1 VERGHTTVITVWSS
15 LRRIVTFAKVVG
27 VVCSICF
34 VGLTPAA
41 QEAPGASVSLLW
53 SQDLVP
59 ALRRTKSGMG
69 RLSGVTFLDDTRLI
83 AYAVDQDLS
92 QLSSRI
98 SPEVSSSFR
107 LHAWVVDATS
117 GKVEA
122 HREWGTRRQ
131 DSDVEATAGGLLVK
145 TGGIVRLYSPDLA
158 QARELPLELDPNGLY
173 FTSVSITG
181 RSIAVSHYF
190 QAAQRWISHVDVLD
204 ANTLRIRYSW
214 NQYPPVFGFSM
225 ADETFQTISLRRV
238 GIAAFEHPGR
248 SKLLLDE
255 IKERCAADPGG
266 GMVSEQSILRRECN
280 EVVLLDAGGSSYSLG
295 PFNGRGS
302 RWAGGNN
309 CTPFGTYYRAAV
321 ASKGRFVALELPD
334 LKIKKPLL
342 AEWSTCV
349 SGLAIAVY
357 DLALKKR
364 VITVKV
370 DPLPMNDY
378 HFALSPDASKLAI
391 LNDRNVSVYSL
402 PIHTAAE
409 GNGVR

>member
-1 VERGHTTVITVWSS
+1 
-15 LRRIVTFAKVVG
+15 
-27 VVCSICF
+27 
-34 VGLTPAA
+34 
-41 QEAPGASVSLLW
+41 
-53 SQDLVP
+53 
-59 ALRRTKSGMG
+59 M
-69 RLSGVTFLDDTRLI
+69 
-83 AYAVDQDLS
+83 
-92 QLSSRI
+92 
-98 SPEVSSSFR
+98 
-107 LHAWVVDATS
+107 
-117 GKVEA
+117 
-122 HREWGTRRQ
+122 
-131 DSDVEATAGGLLVK
+131 
-145 TGGIVRLYSPDLA
+145 
-158 QARELPLELDPNGLY
+158 
-173 FTSVSITG
+173 TG